1 MLKSFAVRN
10 QKHACWQCLLM
21 FFNILKWVPAATLPA
36 GNNKISI
43 QVQLSRMSSSQDT
56 ILKIIEP
63 RITLAPRTMLTVTK
77 QGEYILASH
86 ISLIWD
92 ITPGSATLQRGRE
105 CLGNCCSSV
114 LGFLFWFVVL
124 SIFHLQHFEAGS
136 WPFPTWFWSSTSRY
150 PWHSQNVGARTAHFA
165 CICIVFCNQGPFRI
179 GFRWF

>member
-10 QKHACWQCLLM
+10 QKHARWQCLLM

-63 RITLAPRTMLTVTK
+63 RITLAPRTMLNVTK

-92 ITPGSATLQRGRE
+92 ITPGSATLQRGRD
-105 CLGNCCSSV
+105 CLGNCCFSV
-114 LGFLFWFVVL
+114 LGFFFWFVVL

-136 WPFPTWFWSSTSRY
+136 CHFPHDF
-150 PWHSQNVGARTAHFA
+150 GAQPLIIHGIRKMLVLELLILHAFA
-165 CICIVFCNQGPFRI
+165 
-179 GFRWF
+179 